1 MFKTLA
7 GWALSALLAGSAVAA
22 PTLAAVHGVQVANQM
37 AGTAVPLL
45 SSHVALILNS
55 QTGETLYQKNVNQR
69 VPIASITKLMTA
81 MVVLDSGVDLNQQVT
96 ISDAE
101 VDRLKGT
108 HSRLAVGSTLT
119 REELLLIALMSSE
132 NRAAAALARSYP
144 GGTPAFVARMNRK
157 AQSLGMRDTVYYDP
171 TGLDMRNAST
181 ASDLARMVKAAYQNY
196 PLIRQFS
203 TTQQHSIVAVR
214 NRVLH
219 YKNSNQL
226 VREGQWEIGLS
237 KTGYIQEAGR
247 CLVMQAT
254 VGAQPLIFILLDSG
268 APYARIRD
276 ARSIRSWLEA
286 QPGHWLTAG

>member
-1 MFKTLA
+1 
-7 GWALSALLAGSAVAA
+7 
-22 PTLAAVHGVQVANQM
+22 M
-37 AGTAVPLL
+37 AGTAVPRL
-45 SSHVALILNS
+45 SSHAVLILNS

-81 MVVLDSGVDLNQQVT
+81 IVLLDSGVDLNQQVT

-144 GGTPAFVARMNRK
+144 GGTAAFIARMNRK
-157 AQSLGMRDTVYYDP
+157 AQSLGMRDTTYYDP
-171 TGLDMRNAST
+171 TGLDMRNVST
-181 ASDLARMVKAAYQNY
+181 ASDLARLVKAAYQNY

-203 TTQQHSIVAVR
+203 TTLQHSIVAGR
-214 NRVLH
+214 RVLH

-254 VGAQPLIFILLDSG
+254 VGSQPLIFVLLDSG
-268 APYARIRD
+268 APSARIRD

-286 QPGHWLTAG
+286 QPGHWLSAG